1 MQVTTETM
9 VLFWQTDSVFSN
21 WHPTGVFEYDGQSFE
36 NSEAAFMYAKA
47 KTFGDEQIA
56 AQILENQEPRAAKK
70 LGRKVTGFDDVVW
83 DQVKLKLMIDVCM
96 AKFSQNNR
104 MVQILMDTSPK
115 ELVEGSPYDK
125 IWGIGLAAND
135 PRSLDRKN
143 WKGENLLG
151 QALMKVRE
159 WFLSTR

>member
-21 WHPTGVFEYDGQSFE
+21 WYAPAQFEYDGQAFT

-47 KTFGDEQIA
+47 RTFGDEKIA
-56 AQILENQEPRAAKK
+56 EKILENQAPKTVKA
-70 LGRKVTGFDDVVW
+70 LGRKVAGFDGATW
-83 DQVKLKLMIDVCM
+83 DRVKCDLMYQVCL
-96 AKFSQNNR
+96 AKFGQNDELTD
-104 MVQILMDTSPK
+104 VLIETSPK

-135 PRSLDRKN
+135 PKALDRNN
-143 WKGENLLG
+143 WKGDNLLG

-159 WFLSTR
+159 HLLCTR